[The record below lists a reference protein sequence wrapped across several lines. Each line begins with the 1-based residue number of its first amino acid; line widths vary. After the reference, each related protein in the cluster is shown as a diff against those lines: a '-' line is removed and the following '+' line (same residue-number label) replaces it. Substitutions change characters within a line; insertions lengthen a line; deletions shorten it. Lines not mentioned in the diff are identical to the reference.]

1 MGCVHGSH
9 ILIVDD
15 ESGILRGLS
24 DLFESEGFVVHAEQ
38 SIPGAL
44 RVADDFDLDIAILDI
59 RLKHDESGT
68 DLLAI
73 LKERDPELPVLMITG
88 YGSVESAVE
97 AMHAGAADYILKPVD
112 NSHILEKVRKN
123 IELVRLQ
130 QDNQYLHG
138 ELREKYCS
146 SEIVSA
152 DPGMLGHLQIAD
164 RIKQSN
170 APVLICG
177 ESGTG
182 KEIMARYIHF
192 TSNRKD
198 RPFICV
204 NCAALS
210 ESLLLSE
217 LFGHEKGAFTGAFEK
232 RLGKFELADTGTLFL
247 DEIGDMSLEVQAK
260 LLRVL
265 EQSCF
270 ERLGG
275 SRSVAVD
282 IRIISATNKLVKQ
295 LVEEGKLRSDL
306 YYRIN
311 VVELDLPPLRERRCD
326 IPLLADHFIRIYN
339 RRYKR
344 NIRGISSEVLRSW
357 MSYSWPGNVREL
369 QNVVNQGVLLSASD
383 QIELFHVDVPGS
395 EEPSL
400 QRRPFD
406 PRRDG
411 SLQSYIRQITQE
423 AEKIAIEKTLTSCN
437 FNQSKAATLLGM
449 TRKTLA
455 KKIQQLQIRKL

>member
-1 MGCVHGSH
+1 MGCEHGSH

-15 ESGILRGLS
+15 EAGILRGLS
-24 DLFESEGFVVHAEQ
+24 NLFEGEGFFVHAER

-68 DLLAI
+68 DLLAL

-123 IELVRLQ
+123 IELVRLK
-130 QDNQYLHG
+130 QDNRYLYG
-138 ELREKYCS
+138 ELREKYCA

-152 DPGMLGHLQIAD
+152 DPSMLCHLQIAD

-192 TSNRKD
+192 TSNRKE

-275 SRSVAVD
+275 SRSVSVD
-282 IRIISATNKLVKQ
+282 IRVISATNKPVKT
-295 LVEEGKLRSDL
+295 LVEEGKLRADL

-311 VVELDLPPLRERRCD
+311 VVELNLPPLRERRCD
-326 IPLLADHFIRIYN
+326 IPLLADHFIRMYN
-339 RRYKR
+339 RRYTR
-344 NIRGISSEVLRSW
+344 NIRGVSSEVLRSW
-357 MSYSWPGNVREL
+357 MDYPWPGNVREL

-383 QIELFHVDVPGS
+383 QIELSHVDYPGS
-395 EEPSL
+395 KNQL
-400 QRRPFD
+400 ANRVGFD
-406 PRRDG
+406 PKRDR
-411 SLQSYIRQITQE
+411 SLQSYVRGITQE
-423 AEKIAIEKTLTSCN
+423 IEKSAIEKVLGDCD
-437 FNQSKAATLLGM
+437 FNQSKAAAKLGI

-455 KKIQQLQIRKL
+455 KKIQQLQIRKP

>member
-1 MGCVHGSH
+1 
-9 ILIVDD
+9 
-15 ESGILRGLS
+15 
-24 DLFESEGFVVHAEQ
+24 
-38 SIPGAL
+38 
-44 RVADDFDLDIAILDI
+44 
-59 RLKHDESGT
+59 
-68 DLLAI
+68 
-73 LKERDPELPVLMITG
+73 
-88 YGSVESAVE
+88 
-97 AMHAGAADYILKPVD
+97 
-112 NSHILEKVRKN
+112 
-123 IELVRLQ
+123 
-130 QDNQYLHG
+130 
-138 ELREKYCS
+138 
-146 SEIVSA
+146 
-152 DPGMLGHLQIAD
+152 
-164 RIKQSN
+164 
-170 APVLICG
+170 
-177 ESGTG
+177 
-182 KEIMARYIHF
+182 MARYIHF

-282 IRIISATNKLVKQ
+282 IRIISATNKPVKQ

-406 PRRDG
+406 PKRDT

-423 AEKIAIEKTLTSCN
+423 AEKIAIEKILTACN
-437 FNQSKAATLLGM
+437 FNQSKAAARLGI

-455 KKIQQLQIRKL
+455 KKIQQLQINKP